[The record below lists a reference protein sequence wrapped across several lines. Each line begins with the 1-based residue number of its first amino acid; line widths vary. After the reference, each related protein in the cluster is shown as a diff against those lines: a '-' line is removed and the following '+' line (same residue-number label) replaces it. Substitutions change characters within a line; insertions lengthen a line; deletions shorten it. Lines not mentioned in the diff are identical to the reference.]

1 MSSDNL
7 YIYAAAYE
15 NEDEARDDLT
25 ALRAAALVGV
35 VGEYDTALL
44 TKKKNG
50 KVSVEKHGTETG
62 KLGWAGALAGGV
74 LGLLFPP
81 TILAGAAVG
90 GAVGAIT
97 GKLWGGMSRSDL
109 KDLGEVL
116 DVGEWGLV
124 VVAEGTLD
132 EFIEKSWKRAKKRIQ
147 KEVKADRK
155 ELKKELKE
163 LEAAN

>member
-62 KLGWAGALAGGV
+62 KLGWAGALAG
-74 LGLLFPP
+74 
-81 TILAGAAVG
+81 
-90 GAVGAIT
+90 
-97 GKLWGGMSRSDL
+97 KLWGGMSRSDL
-109 KDLGEVL
+109 KELGEVL

-124 VVAEGTLD
+124 IVAEGTLD
-132 EFIEKSWKRAKKRIQ
+132 EFVEKALKRAKKRIQ